1 MCDKASTLSKSDT
14 ASVWYASR
22 MRRCIDVAAASCGLI
37 VLSPVL
43 IVIALALIAS
53 SGRPILFIQ
62 RRAGRNGV
70 EFPLLKFRTMKVSV
84 QRGSGLTQDGDSR
97 ITTIGKVLRKTKLD
111 ELPQLVNV
119 LKGQMSL
126 VGPRPD
132 LSEFWNQ
139 AAQEHR
145 EVLRLTPGITGAAS
159 LAFSQEEKLLAQ
171 VPAQELTT
179 FYLEQ
184 LLPAKARL
192 DMEYAAQAT
201 FLSDCGI
208 VLRTAWMP
216 LVRWWQTADKGN
228 EISTDEQ
235 ISR

>member
-1 MCDKASTLSKSDT
+1 MCDKDNCLSNANT
-14 ASVWYASR
+14 ASVWSASQ
-22 MRRCIDVAAASCGLI
+22 MRRCIDVVTAGCALI
-37 VLSPVL
+37 ILSPVL
-43 IVIALALIAS
+43 LLIALAIVAT

-84 QRGSGLTQDGDSR
+84 RRGSGLTQEGDAR
-97 ITTIGKVLRKTKLD
+97 ITAIGKILRKSKLD

-119 LKGQMSL
+119 LKGEMSL

-139 AAQEHR
+139 ASPEDRA
-145 EVLRLTPGITGAAS
+145 VLRLTPGITGAAS

-171 VPAQELTT
+171 VSAQELTR

-192 DMEYAAQAT
+192 DTEYAAQAT

-208 VLRTAWMP
+208 LLRTASMP
-216 LVRWWQTADKGN
+216 LVRWWQTAEKGN
-228 EISTDEQ
+228 EIKTDEQ